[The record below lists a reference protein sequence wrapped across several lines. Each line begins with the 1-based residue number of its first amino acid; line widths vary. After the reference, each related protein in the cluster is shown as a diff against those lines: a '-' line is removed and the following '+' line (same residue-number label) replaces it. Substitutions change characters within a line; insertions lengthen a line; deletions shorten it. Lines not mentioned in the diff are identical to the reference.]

1 MRCGWPADRSR
12 FHRTMDHFSA
22 VKTDA
27 GTASFLNIKKYQKM
41 NRGAG
46 DLEEDQQDLYTEE
59 SCSEETRD
67 PALEDSLSESSETS
81 LQAAENWWESD

>member
-1 MRCGWPADRSR
+1 
-12 FHRTMDHFSA
+12 
-22 VKTDA
+22 
-27 GTASFLNIKKYQKM
+27 M